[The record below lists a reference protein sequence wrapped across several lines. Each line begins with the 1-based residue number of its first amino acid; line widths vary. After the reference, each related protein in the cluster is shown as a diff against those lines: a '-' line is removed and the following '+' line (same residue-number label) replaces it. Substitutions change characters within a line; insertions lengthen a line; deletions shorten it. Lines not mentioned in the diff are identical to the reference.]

1 MKTTAILA
9 VTTTTRENRECE
21 KGRHRSGGQLHNSLA
36 GGNSEQVG
44 IDGDGGAALP
54 PPELDAAL
62 DPDTAPDPLV
72 TLFLFA
78 FLNFTPIVY
87 FERV

>member
-1 MKTTAILA
+1 MTTTAILA
-9 VTTTTRENRECE
+9 VTIPTRENRECE
-21 KGRHRSGGQLHNSLA
+21 KGRHRPGGQLHNSLA

-62 DPDTAPDPLV
+62 DPDTAPDP
-72 TLFLFA
+72 
-78 FLNFTPIVY
+78 
-87 FERV
+87 